1 MGFFF
6 IFNTKKGVFILN
18 NPVTE
23 ADLRGKV
30 YREQYGVVIVCPTE
44 AEQERVYNEALS
56 AFPDCKIKVVT
67 V

>member
-1 MGFFF
+1 MS
-6 IFNTKKGVFILN
+6 

-44 AEQERVYNEALS
+44 AEQIRVYNEAVA
-56 AFPDCKIKVVT
+56 AFPGCQIKVVT

>member
-1 MGFFF
+1 MS
-6 IFNTKKGVFILN
+6 

-44 AEQERVYNEALS
+44 TEQIRVYNEALS